1 MRISDWSSDV
11 CSSDLGVRS
20 RGLTLRTREKA
31 QVIAQAGGVVAF
43 AGPVRDYG
51 NIVILEHGGGLTT
64 VLAGLA
70 KLDARVGQKLMAGG
84 PIGRMGPNQRELT
97 LEIRKNG
104 EPVNPLPLVTGN

>member
-1 MRISDWSSDV
+1 MYCYVFLI
-11 CSSDLGVRS
+11 
-20 RGLTLRTREKA
+20 
-31 QVIAQAGGVVAF
+31 VIASEYYAF
-43 AGPVRDYG
+43 FFSSRRRHTRCALVTVFQTCALP
-51 NIVILEHGGGLTT
+51 IFVILEHGGGLAT

-70 KLDARVGQKLMAGG
+70 TLDARVGQKLMAGG